1 MELRGMGAVGPD
13 RPESSQTDLPYST
26 NSTKST
32 KFHILRILEDF

>member
-1 MELRGMGAVGPD
+1 MGAVGPD

-32 KFHILRILEDF
+32 KLSHFEDFGGFLKIV